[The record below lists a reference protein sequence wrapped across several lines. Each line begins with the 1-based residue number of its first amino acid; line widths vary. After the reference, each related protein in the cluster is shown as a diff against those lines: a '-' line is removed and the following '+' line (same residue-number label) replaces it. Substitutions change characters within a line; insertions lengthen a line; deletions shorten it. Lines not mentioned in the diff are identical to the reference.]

1 MIPQHLKMFV
11 ILHCCWRQTDALLI
25 VVFYAIY
32 EEGTQDEKIQY
43 YQIPSWDNKIYD
55 MGFVIPH
62 QTNAGLSKNF
72 GLLTYLLHAAESFLR
87 S

>member
-25 VVFYAIY
+25 VMFYAIK
-32 EEGTQDEKIQY
+32 EEGTQDGKIQY
-43 YQIPSWDNKIYD
+43 YQISLWHNTIYD

-62 QTNAGLSKNF
+62 QTNAGLEKEYC
-72 GLLTYLLHAAESFLR
+72 T
-87 S
+87 